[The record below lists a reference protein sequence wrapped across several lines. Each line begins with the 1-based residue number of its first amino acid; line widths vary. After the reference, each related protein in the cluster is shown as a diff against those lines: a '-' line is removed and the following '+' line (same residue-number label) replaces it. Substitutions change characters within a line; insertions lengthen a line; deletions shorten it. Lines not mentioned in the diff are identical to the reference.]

1 MGGWEDGRMGGWED
15 GRMWSVTCLQKRR
28 LGPRKLAFLW
38 APGCKGKFMKRSI
51 LFITFLIIIVAVAFM
66 PETAWAAPGGKI
78 VSGLFKTPWGRVL
91 LGVLTV
97 IFAPLIIYVVIKEWR
112 AEKVAL
118 AHLRRLA
125 TIDPSFDWMPLK
137 ERVTGCY
144 QRVHSAWNVQDMSQ
158 ASEWMTSWYWQN
170 QQLAH
175 LNQWEKDGLVNHCR
189 VKSINRVRP
198 LFVKYQAGE
207 NGTSE
212 GSRLV
217 VAISAKMED
226 YLAERATGKV
236 VEGNKGFADT
246 EHVWTFVLQQG
257 KWVVS
262 NIEAGSMS
270 LTYARML
277 SEVPELLPEPN
288 KVAQPAT
295 RSAA

>member
-1 MGGWEDGRMGGWED
+1 
-15 GRMWSVTCLQKRR
+15 
-28 LGPRKLAFLW
+28 
-38 APGCKGKFMKRSI
+38 MKRSI
-51 LFITFLIIIVAVAFM
+51 LFITLVIIIVAVALM

-125 TIDPSFDWMPLK
+125 AIDPSFDWMPLK

-144 QRVHSAWNVQDMSQ
+144 QRVHSAWNAEDMSQ

-175 LNQWEKDGLVNHCR
+175 LNQWERDGLVNHCR

-207 NGTSE
+207 NGTSD

-262 NIEAGSMS
+262 NIEEGSMS

-277 SEVPELLPEPN
+277 SEVPELLPEP
-288 KVAQPAT
+288 KKMAQPAT
-295 RSAA
+295 GSAA